1 MTVLVD
7 AGNSRIKWCELCGGE
22 LSQVCVSEYASPDRA
37 QAVLTALDAAHA
49 PRRTVIASVL
59 GDSFRQEF
67 TRLVA
72 ARDRHQPE
80 FVISERSGYGIG
92 LAYDNPETFGADRF
106 CALVAAR
113 RRFHEPCI
121 VVDCGTAVT
130 IDALD
135 AEGQHLGGLILPGL
149 ELMRRSLLEHTA
161 RISFGSD
168 GDSDDQALFGRS
180 TAQGVRVGAR
190 LALTASIDRIVAD
203 MGAYSIRLHGSVP
216 VHNIMTG
223 GAGMHMLGYLA
234 ARYEFE
240 PKLVLQGLAIIAD
253 DSALQAPSRERKS

>member
-7 AGNSRIKWCELCGGE
+7 AGNSRFKWCELCGGE
-22 LSQVCVSEYASPDRA
+22 LGEVYASAYASPDRA
-37 QAVLTALDAAHA
+37 QAVQTALNTAHA

-59 GDSFRQEF
+59 GDSFRYEF

-72 ARDRHQPE
+72 ARYRHQPE
-80 FVISERSGYGIG
+80 FVISERSSYGIR
-92 LAYDNPETFGADRF
+92 LAYDNPKTFGADRF
-106 CALVAAR
+106 CALVAVR
-113 RRFHEPCI
+113 RRYHEPCI

-135 AEGQHLGGLILPGL
+135 AQGQHLGGLILPGV
-149 ELMRRSLLEHTA
+149 ELMRRSLIEHTA
-161 RISFGSD
+161 RISFDSN

-180 TAQGVRVGAR
+180 TAQGVKAGAR

-203 MGAYSIRLHGSVP
+203 MGAHIIRLHGNVP
-216 VHNIMTG
+216 VHTIMTG

-253 DSALQAPSRERKS
+253 DSAMQASSRERES